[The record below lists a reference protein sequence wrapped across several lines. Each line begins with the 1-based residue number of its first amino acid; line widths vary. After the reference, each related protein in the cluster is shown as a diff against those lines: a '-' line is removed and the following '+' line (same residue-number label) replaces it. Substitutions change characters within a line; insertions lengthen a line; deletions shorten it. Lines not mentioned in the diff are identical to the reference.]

1 MRQLLISGLLVS
13 ACLPLSPAA
22 GQSLTDSVTNA
33 ALRTGYGDN
42 GAANAEGDGL
52 LSGEDASGTEAVPEP
67 AQPDNSPVER
77 EQGGTGPTSQPVGPY
92 DPLGVR
98 VGQFLFYPSLTLWGE
113 LTDNVDSSTS
123 GQEGRLVNPEFELRV
138 ESDWGR
144 HSLSLSGSVG
154 MTAYDAPHRKPAN
167 DQALN
172 AELGLDLASETELT
186 LDGSFSRL
194 QEDSSVELDA
204 TGQAATYETS
214 LSAGAT
220 LDQRLGQL
228 DLQLRGSVGALRYEG
243 EANRNYDIYRLGA
256 RVGVPVTDQ
265 VMPFV
270 DAEVSRRQ
278 YSDTNNR
285 QNGNSLRGAIGI
297 EVVNREKLSGEV
309 SAGLIAWDPEQ
320 AGQSGDATL
329 FADASLVWSPNGLW
343 TIRGGLE
350 TELTSTAT
358 AARSVA
364 THRVSASAEYA
375 ILRNLTFTASGDIS
389 RESYNGLS
397 RRDWVFDATLN
408 ATYSFNRNLQL
419 IASVER
425 SQRESNWVGE
435 DTETNTVRV
444 GLKLQR

>member
-1 MRQLLISGLLVS
+1 MRQILISGLLVS
-13 ACLPLSPAA
+13 ACLPLSPAV
-22 GQSLTDSVTNA
+22 GQSLSDSVSNA
-33 ALRTGYGDN
+33 ALRTGYEDN
-42 GAANAEGDGL
+42 GAVAAEGDGL
-52 LSGEDASGTEAVPEP
+52 LLGDDATGVEAEPEP
-67 AQPDNSPVER
+67 SQRVNRPVQR
-77 EQGGTGPTSQPVGPY
+77 EQGRTGPTSQTVGPY

-113 LTDNVDSSTS
+113 LTDNIDSSAV
-123 GQEGRLVNPEFELRV
+123 GQEGRTVNPEFELRV
-138 ESDWGR
+138 ESDWMR
-144 HSLSLSGSVG
+144 HSLALSGRAG
-154 MTAYDAPHRKPAN
+154 MTAYDTPHRKPES
-167 DQALN
+167 DQALS
-172 AELGLDLASETELT
+172 AELGLELASETELT
-186 LDGSFSRL
+186 LDGSFTRL
-194 QEDSSVELDA
+194 QEDSSVELNA

-228 DLQLRGSVGALRYEG
+228 DLQLRGSVEALRYEG
-243 EANRNYDIYRLGA
+243 ESSRDYDTYRLGA

-297 EVVNREKLSGEV
+297 EVVNREKLSGEL
-309 SAGLIAWDPEQ
+309 SAGLVAWDPEQ
-320 AGQSGDATL
+320 AGQSGDTTL

-350 TELTSTAT
+350 TELTSTTT

-375 ILRNLTFTASGDIS
+375 VLRNLTFTASGDIS